1 MRQRVDGGGKYFF
14 CGVLG
19 WGRGKWVELM
29 KLYIKKFIEQKA
41 CILSYVKLLS
51 GEYQML

>member
-1 MRQRVDGGGKYFF
+1 MVGVFFMGWGSGGG
-14 CGVLG
+14 
-19 WGRGKWVELM
+19 GKWVELM
-29 KLYIKKFIEQKA
+29 KLYIKKIIEQKA